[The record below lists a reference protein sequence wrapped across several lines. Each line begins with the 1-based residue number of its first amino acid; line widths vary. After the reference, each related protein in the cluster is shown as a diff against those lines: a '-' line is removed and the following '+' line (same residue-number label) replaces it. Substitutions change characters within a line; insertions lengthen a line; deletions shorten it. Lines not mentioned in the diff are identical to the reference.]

1 MKKSISF
8 LPFIAVLFSLMV
20 ITSCFSGKEQ
30 DNMNESIQTIFFDTS
45 FGATKEEVISNFKKH
60 GFELVDFLSNDN
72 RLHFSPI
79 KGIYFP
85 FGNMSWESMTVF
97 LSNNKFYAIVF
108 SNAHKELSTA
118 ESDYNKILSALK
130 AKYKM
135 AEEELPDT
143 LMCKKQKGVDSMG
156 HEVSVCYEKS
166 ESLIKIIFYYSELQY
181 RDTNIKEE
189 PSDEL

>member
-1 MKKSISF
+1 M
-8 LPFIAVLFSLMV
+8 PFIAVLVSLMA

-30 DNMNESIQTIFFDTS
+30 DNMNESIQTTFFDTS

-72 RLHFSPI
+72 TLRFSPI
-79 KGIYFP
+79 RGIYFP
-85 FGNMSWESMTVF
+85 FGNMSWEGMRVL

-118 ESDYNKILSALK
+118 EKDYNSILSALK

-135 AEEELPDT
+135 AEGESADT
-143 LMCKKQKGVDSMG
+143 LTYKVQRGIDGKG

-166 ESLIKIIFYYSELQY
+166 ESLTKEMFYYSGLQY